1 MSENPGELF
10 RLDGRTALVT
20 GASGGLGRHFA
31 LVLARAGAS
40 VAVAARRAELLADVA
55 AEITAGGGTAAA
67 VALDVTDGASIKA
80 AFDDAEK
87 ALGPIDVLV
96 NNAGVALTKP
106 ALETDEADWDHV
118 LDTNLKGAW
127 MVAREAARRMAD
139 AGSGG
144 SIVNLGSIVAER
156 VAGGLSAY
164 AASKAG
170 LIQLTRALAI
180 ELARHSIRVN
190 ALAPGYI
197 ETDINNDYFATDAG
211 QRMIKRIPQRRV
223 GRLGDLDGPLL
234 LLASEASAFMTGSVV
249 TVDGGHT
256 VSAL

>member
-1 MSENPGELF
+1 MPESPGDRF

-31 LVLARAGAS
+31 LVLAAAGAS
-40 VAVAARRAELLADVA
+40 VAVAARRAGPLEEVA
-55 AEITAGGGTAAA
+55 AEIVAAGGTAAA
-67 VALDVTDGASIKA
+67 VVLDVTDGAAIKA

-87 ALGPIDVLV
+87 ALGPIDVLI

-106 ALETDEADWDHV
+106 ALETDEADWDRV

-139 AGSGG
+139 AGGG
-144 SIVNLGSIVAER
+144 TIVNIGSIVAER

-170 LIQLTRALAI
+170 LTQLTRALAV

-197 ETDINNDYFATDAG
+197 ETDINREYFATDAG
-211 QRMIKRIPQRRV
+211 RRMIKRIPQRRV
-223 GRLGDLDGPLL
+223 GHLGDLDGPLL

>member
-1 MSENPGELF
+1 MPESPGDLF

-31 LVLARAGAS
+31 LVLAGAGAS
-40 VAVAARRAELLADVA
+40 VAVAARRAAPLEEVTAEIVA
-55 AEITAGGGTAAA
+55 AGGTAVA
-67 VALDVTDGASIKA
+67 VGLDVTDGAAVKA

-87 ALGPIDVLV
+87 AFGPVDVLI

-106 ALETDEADWDHV
+106 ALETEEADWDHV

-127 MVAREAARRMAD
+127 MVAREAARRMVD
-139 AGSGG
+139 AGGG
-144 SIVNLGSIVAER
+144 TIVNIGSIVAER

-170 LIQLTRALAI
+170 LIQLTRVLAV

-197 ETDINNDYFATDAG
+197 GTDINREYFATDAG
-211 QRMIKRIPQRRV
+211 RRTIKRIPQRRV
-223 GRLGDLDGPLL
+223 GRPSDLDGPLL
-234 LLASEASAFMTGSVV
+234 LLASGASAFMTGSVV

>member
-1 MSENPGELF
+1 MPENPGDLF

-31 LVLARAGAS
+31 LVLAAAGAS
-40 VAVAARRAELLADVA
+40 VAVAARRAKSLEEVA
-55 AEITAGGGTAAA
+55 AEIVAAGGAAAA
-67 VALDVTDGASIKA
+67 VVLDVTDGAAITT

-87 ALGPIDVLV
+87 ALGPIDVLI

-106 ALETDEADWDHV
+106 ALETEEADWDHV

-139 AGSGG
+139 NGG
-144 SIVNLGSIVAER
+144 GTIINLGSIVAER

-170 LIQLTRALAI
+170 LIQLTRVLAV

-197 ETDINNDYFATDAG
+197 ETDINREYFTTDAG
-211 QRMIKRIPQRRV
+211 QRTIKRIPQRRV

-234 LLASEASAFMTGSVV
+234 LLASEASAFMTGSVI

-256 VSAL
+256 VNAL

>member
-1 MSENPGELF
+1 MPENPGDLF
-10 RLDGRTALVT
+10 RLDGRTVLVT

-31 LVLARAGAS
+31 LVLAKAGAS
-40 VAVAARRAELLADVA
+40 VAVAARRVELLADVA
-55 AEITAGGGTAAA
+55 AEITAAGGTAAA

-80 AFDDAEK
+80 AFDDAER
-87 ALGPIDVLV
+87 ALGPIDVLI

-139 AGSGG
+139 TGG
-144 SIVNLGSIVAER
+144 GTIINLGSIVAER

-170 LIQLTRALAI
+170 LIQLTRVLAV

-197 ETDINNDYFATDAG
+197 ETDINRDYFATDAG
-211 QRMIKRIPQRRV
+211 QRTIKRIPQRRV

-234 LLASEASAFMTGSVV
+234 LLASEASAFMTGSVI

-256 VSAL
+256 VNAL

>member
-1 MSENPGELF
+1 MIESPGNLF

-31 LVLARAGAS
+31 LVLAAAGAS
-40 VAVAARRAELLADVA
+40 VAVAARRAELLEGVA
-55 AEITAGGGTAAA
+55 AEIVAAGAAAAA
-67 VALDVTDGASIKA
+67 VALDVTDGAAIKA

-87 ALGPIDVLV
+87 ALGPIDVLI

-106 ALETDEADWDHV
+106 ALETEEADWDHV

-139 AGSGG
+139 ADGG
-144 SIVNLGSIVAER
+144 TIVNLGSIVAER

-170 LIQLTRALAI
+170 LIQLTRVLAV

-197 ETDINNDYFATDAG
+197 ETDINREYFTTDAG

-234 LLASEASAFMTGSVV
+234 LLASGASAFMTGSVI

-256 VSAL
+256 VNAL

>member
-1 MSENPGELF
+1 MPENPGDLF
-10 RLDGRTALVT
+10 RLDGRTVLVT
-20 GASGGLGRHFA
+20 GASGGLGRPFA
-31 LVLARAGAS
+31 LVLAKAGAS
-40 VAVAARRAELLADVA
+40 VAVAARRVELLADVA
-55 AEITAGGGTAAA
+55 AEITAAGGTAAA

-80 AFDDAEK
+80 AFDDAER
-87 ALGPIDVLV
+87 ALGPIDVLI

-139 AGSGG
+139 TGG
-144 SIVNLGSIVAER
+144 GTIINLGSIVAER

-170 LIQLTRALAI
+170 LIQLTRVLAV

-197 ETDINNDYFATDAG
+197 ETDINRDYFATDAG
-211 QRMIKRIPQRRV
+211 QRTIKRIPQRRV

-234 LLASEASAFMTGSVV
+234 LLASEASAFMTGSVI

-256 VSAL
+256 VNAL

>member
-1 MSENPGELF
+1 MPEIPGDLF

-40 VAVAARRAELLADVA
+40 VVVAARRAERLEEVA
-55 AEITAGGGTAAA
+55 AEIVAAGAAAAA
-67 VALDVTDGASIKA
+67 VALDVTDGAAVKA
-80 AFDDAEK
+80 AFDGAEK
-87 ALGPIDVLV
+87 ALGPIDVLI
-96 NNAGVALTKP
+96 NNAGVAMTKP
-106 ALETDEADWDHV
+106 ALETEEADWDHV

-127 MVAREAARRMAD
+127 LVAREAARRMVD
-139 AGSGG
+139 GG
-144 SIVNLGSIVAER
+144 GGGNIVNLGSIVAER

-170 LIQLTRALAI
+170 LIQLTRVLAV
-180 ELARHSIRVN
+180 ELARYSIRVN

-197 ETDINNDYFATDAG
+197 ETDINHDYFATDAG
-211 QRMIKRIPQRRV
+211 QRTIKRIPQRRV
-223 GRLGDLDGPLL
+223 GRPGDLDGPLL
-234 LLASEASAFMTGSVV
+234 LLASGASAFMTGSVI

-256 VSAL
+256 VNAL

>member
-1 MSENPGELF
+1 MAETPGDIF
-10 RLDGRTALVT
+10 RLDGRIALVT
-20 GASGGLGRHFA
+20 GASSGLGRHFA
-31 LVLARAGAS
+31 LVLAKAGAS
-40 VAVAARRAELLADVA
+40 VAVAARRVELLADVA
-55 AEITAGGGTAAA
+55 AEIAAAGGTAAA
-67 VALDVTDGASIKA
+67 VALDVTDGAAIKA

-87 ALGPIDVLV
+87 TLGPIDVLV

-139 AGSGG
+139 AGNGG

-170 LIQLTRALAI
+170 LIQLTRALAV

-197 ETDINNDYFATDAG
+197 ETDINLEYFATDAG
-211 QRMIKRIPQRRV
+211 QRMVKRIPQRRV
-223 GRLGDLDGPLL
+223 GRLDDLDGPLL
-234 LLASEASAFMTGSVV
+234 LLASGASAFMTGSVV

>member
-1 MSENPGELF
+1 MTETPGDIF
-10 RLDGRTALVT
+10 RLDGRIALVT
-20 GASGGLGRHFA
+20 GASSGLGRHFA
-31 LVLARAGAS
+31 LVLAKAGAS
-40 VAVAARRAELLADVA
+40 VAVAARRVELLADVA
-55 AEITAGGGTAAA
+55 AEIAAAGGTAAA
-67 VALDVTDGASIKA
+67 VALDVTDGAAIKA

-87 ALGPIDVLV
+87 TLGPIDVLI

-106 ALETDEADWDHV
+106 VLETDEADWDHV

-139 AGSGG
+139 AGNGG
-144 SIVNLGSIVAER
+144 SIVNLGSIFAER

-170 LIQLTRALAI
+170 LIQLTRALAV

-197 ETDINNDYFATDAG
+197 ETDINLEYFATDAG
-211 QRMIKRIPQRRV
+211 QRMVKRIPQRRV
-223 GRLGDLDGPLL
+223 GRLDDLDGPLL
-234 LLASEASAFMTGSVV
+234 LLASGASAFMTGSVV

>member
-1 MSENPGELF
+1 M
-10 RLDGRTALVT
+10 
-20 GASGGLGRHFA
+20 
-31 LVLARAGAS
+31 
-40 VAVAARRAELLADVA
+40 
-55 AEITAGGGTAAA
+55 
-67 VALDVTDGASIKA
+67 
-80 AFDDAEK
+80 
-87 ALGPIDVLV
+87 
-96 NNAGVALTKP
+96 TKP

-127 MVAREAARRMAD
+127 MVASEAARRMAD
-139 AGSGG
+139 GG
-144 SIVNLGSIVAER
+144 GGNIVNIGSIVAER

-170 LIQLTRALAI
+170 LIQLTRSLAV

-197 ETDINNDYFATDAG
+197 ETDINRAYFATDAG
-211 QRMIKRIPQRRV
+211 LRMIKRIPQRRV
-223 GRLGDLDGPLL
+223 GRPGDLDGALL
-234 LLASEASAFMTGSVV
+234 LLASEASAFMTGTVI

>member
-1 MSENPGELF
+1 MPENPGDLF
-10 RLDGRTALVT
+10 RLDGRTVLVT

-31 LVLARAGAS
+31 LVLAKAGAS
-40 VAVAARRAELLADVA
+40 VAVAARRVELLADVA
-55 AEITAGGGTAAA
+55 AEITAAGGTAAA

-80 AFDDAEK
+80 AFDDAER
-87 ALGPIDVLV
+87 ALGPIDVLI

-139 AGSGG
+139 TGG
-144 SIVNLGSIVAER
+144 GTIINLGSIVAER

-170 LIQLTRALAI
+170 LIQLTRVLAV

-197 ETDINNDYFATDAG
+197 ETDINRDYFATDAG
-211 QRMIKRIPQRRV
+211 QRTIKRIPQRRV

-234 LLASEASAFMTGSVV
+234 LLASEASAFMTGSVI
-249 TVDGGHT
+249 TVVGGHT
-256 VSAL
+256 VNAL

>member
-1 MSENPGELF
+1 MPESPGDLF

-31 LVLARAGAS
+31 LVLAAAGAS
-40 VAVAARRAELLADVA
+40 VAVAARRAEPLEGVA
-55 AEITAGGGTAAA
+55 AEIVAAGGAAAA
-67 VALDVTDGASIKA
+67 VALDVTDGAAVKA

-87 ALGPIDVLV
+87 ALGPIDVLI

-139 AGSGG
+139 AGGG
-144 SIVNLGSIVAER
+144 TIVNIGSIVAER

-170 LIQLTRALAI
+170 LTQLTRSLAV

-197 ETDINNDYFATDAG
+197 ETDINREYFATDAG
-211 QRMIKRIPQRRV
+211 RRMVKRIPQRRV

-234 LLASEASAFMTGSVV
+234 LLASGASTFMTGSVV

>member
-1 MSENPGELF
+1 MPESPGDLF

-31 LVLARAGAS
+31 LVLAGAGAS
-40 VAVAARRAELLADVA
+40 VVAAARRTELLEEVA
-55 AEITAGGGTAAA
+55 AEIGTAGGAAA
-67 VALDVTDGASIKA
+67 TVALDVTDGAAVKA

-87 ALGPIDVLV
+87 ALGPIDVLI
-96 NNAGVALTKP
+96 NNAGVAMTKP

-127 MVAREAARRMAD
+127 MVASEAARRMAD
-139 AGSGG
+139 GG
-144 SIVNLGSIVAER
+144 GGNIVNIGSIVAER

-170 LIQLTRALAI
+170 LIQLTRSLAV

-197 ETDINNDYFATDAG
+197 ETDINRAYFATDAG
-211 QRMIKRIPQRRV
+211 LRMIKRIPQRRV
-223 GRLGDLDGPLL
+223 GRPGDMDGALL
-234 LLASEASAFMTGSVV
+234 LLASEASAFMTGTVI

>member
-1 MSENPGELF
+1 MPERPGDRF

-31 LVLARAGAS
+31 LVLAAAGAS
-40 VAVAARRAELLADVA
+40 VAVAARRAGPLEEVA
-55 AEITAGGGTAAA
+55 AEIVAAGGTAAA
-67 VALDVTDGASIKA
+67 VALDVTDGAAIKA

-87 ALGPIDVLV
+87 ALGPIDVLI

-106 ALETDEADWDHV
+106 ALETDEADWDRV

-139 AGSGG
+139 AGGG
-144 SIVNLGSIVAER
+144 TIVNIGSIVAER

-170 LIQLTRALAI
+170 LTQLTRALAV

-197 ETDINNDYFATDAG
+197 ETDINREYFATDAG
-211 QRMIKRIPQRRV
+211 RRMIKRIPQRRV
-223 GRLGDLDGPLL
+223 GHLGDLDGPLL